1 MYKGKLND
9 TRYDDLGNL
18 MKQLVPKEKL
28 GGDQSQ
34 VKNIHYQIEIYNQN
48 NPICYKSNNSYRI
61 KL

>member
-34 VKNIHYQIEIYNQN
+34 VK
-48 NPICYKSNNSYRI
+48 KSTIR
-61 KL
+61 